1 MMLILL
7 ITEGFNDFC
16 SLSPDLMQVHHLGT
30 AVSSDFTQI
39 ESTSNAYFRPKTDWI
54 KNMINDGD
62 GLSIQMLTNNAKGDG
77 LNVLRHST

>member
-16 SLSPDLMQVHHLGT
+16 SLSPDFMQVHHLGA

-54 KNMINDGD
+54 KNMIDD
-62 GLSIQMLTNNAKGDG
+62 GDG